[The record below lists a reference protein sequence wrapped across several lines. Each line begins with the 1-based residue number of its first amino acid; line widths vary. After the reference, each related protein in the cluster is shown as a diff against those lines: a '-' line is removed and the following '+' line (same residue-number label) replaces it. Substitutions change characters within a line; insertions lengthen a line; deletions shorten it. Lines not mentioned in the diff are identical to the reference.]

1 MSQTLLT
8 KLSFFVLAALLAG
21 CSSTV
26 EEPDCVPDPNAKPIV
41 IEKKYERVG
50 LGKAGKEAL
59 KKHDWCRACV
69 MSKMGFASCQ
79 KVYSDEPGE
88 LKDKKSLKGKAREKA
103 CADAG
108 FKKGSCPDS
117 AIISIICKGDPP
129 PAGTKL
135 PGDAVQDLFQSLNKP
150 GAAKVDVKVQPR
162 TEPKADS
169 KADSKVKPSAP
180 IIE

>member
-1 MSQTLLT
+1 MIRPLLIN
-8 KLSFFVLAALLAG
+8 LSFFVLAAVFAG
-21 CSSTV
+21 CSSTP

-69 MSKMGFASCQ
+69 MSNMGFASCQ
-79 KVYSDEPGE
+79 KVYSDEPGKLE
-88 LKDKKSLKGKAREKA
+88 DNNLLRGKAREKA

-108 FKKGSCPDS
+108 FKKGKCLDT

-129 PAGTKL
+129 PTGTKA
-135 PGDAVQDLFQSLNKP
+135 PGDAVQDLFQALNKP

-162 TEPKADS
+162 AEPR
-169 KADSKVKPSAP
+169 ADSKVKPKAP

>member
-1 MSQTLLT
+1 MSRLLLT
-8 KLSFFVLAALLAG
+8 NMSIFVLAAVLAG
-21 CSSTV
+21 CSSAA

-50 LGKAGKEAL
+50 LGKVGKEAL
-59 KKHDWCRACV
+59 KKHYWCRACV

-88 LKDKKSLKGKAREKA
+88 LKDKNPLKGKARDKA
-103 CADAG
+103 CTDAG

-117 AIISIICKGDPP
+117 AIISILCKGDPP
-129 PAGTKL
+129 PVGTKA

-162 TEPKADS
+162 AEKKTGS
-169 KADSKVKPSAP
+169 KDKPTAP

>member
-1 MSQTLLT
+1 MSRSLLT
-8 KLSFFVLAALLAG
+8 NLSIFVFAAALG
-21 CSSTV
+21 CCSSTV

-41 IEKKYERVG
+41 IEKKYERYG
-50 LGKAGKEAL
+50 LGKGGKEAL
-59 KKHDWCRACV
+59 KQHDWCRACV
-69 MSKMGFASCQ
+69 MSNMGFASCQ

-88 LKDKKSLKGKAREKA
+88 LKDKNPLRGKAREKA

-108 FKKGSCPDS
+108 FKKGKCLDT

-129 PAGTKL
+129 PTGTKA
-135 PGDAVQDLFQSLNKP
+135 PGDAVQDLFQALNKP

-162 TEPKADS
+162 AEP
-169 KADSKVKPSAP
+169 KADSKVKPKAP

>member
-1 MSQTLLT
+1 MSRLLLT
-8 KLSFFVLAALLAG
+8 NMSIFVLAAVLAG
-21 CSSTV
+21 CSSAA

-88 LKDKKSLKGKAREKA
+88 RKDKNALKGKARDKA
-103 CADAG
+103 CTDAG

-117 AIISIICKGDPP
+117 AIISILCKGDPP
-129 PAGTKL
+129 PAGTKA

-162 TEPKADS
+162 AEKKADS
-169 KADSKVKPSAP
+169 KDKPTAP

>member
-1 MSQTLLT
+1 MIRPLLT
-8 KLSFFVLAALLAG
+8 NLSIFVLAAVLSG

-26 EEPDCVPDPNAKPIV
+26 EEPDCVPDPDAKPIV

-50 LGKAGKEAL
+50 LGKAGRKAL
-59 KKHDWCRACV
+59 EKHDWCRACV

-88 LKDKKSLKGKAREKA
+88 LKDKKLLRGKAREKA
-103 CADAG
+103 CTDAG
-108 FKKGSCPDS
+108 FKKGECLDS

-129 PAGTKL
+129 PTGTKS
-135 PGDAVQDLFQSLNKP
+135 PGDAVQDLFQALNKP
-150 GAAKVDVKVQPR
+150 EAAKVDVKVQPR
-162 TEPKADS
+162 AEPKGEPKTDS
-169 KADSKVKPSAP
+169 KAEPKAP

>member
-1 MSQTLLT
+1 MSRPLLIN
-8 KLSFFVLAALLAG
+8 LSIFVLAAVLFG

-50 LGKAGKEAL
+50 LGKAGKKAL
-59 KKHDWCRACV
+59 EKHDWCRACV
-69 MSKMGFASCQ
+69 MGKVGFASCQ

-88 LKDKKSLKGKAREKA
+88 VEDKNLLRGKAREKG
-103 CADAG
+103 CSDAG
-108 FKKGSCPDS
+108 FKKGECPDS

-129 PAGTKL
+129 PAGTKS
-135 PGDAVQDLFQSLNKP
+135 PSDAVQDLYQALNEP

-162 TEPKADS
+162 AKS
-169 KADSKVKPSAP
+169 KADSKPKPSAP
-180 IIE
+180 VIE

>member
-1 MSQTLLT
+1 MIRPLLT
-8 KLSFFVLAALLAG
+8 NLSIFVLAAVLSG

-26 EEPDCVPDPNAKPIV
+26 EEPDCVPDPDAKPIV

-79 KVYSDEPGE
+79 KVYSDEPGKLE
-88 LKDKKSLKGKAREKA
+88 DKNPLRGKAREKA
-103 CADAG
+103 CTDAG
-108 FKKGSCPDS
+108 FKKGKCPDS
-117 AIISIICKGDPP
+117 AIISIICKGDPA
-129 PAGTKL
+129 PAGTKP
-135 PGDAVQDLFQSLNKP
+135 PGDAVQDLFQALNKP

-162 TEPKADS
+162 AEEPKADS
-169 KADSKVKPSAP
+169 KAEPKAP